1 MRQIRD
7 IPTGSVARGKDEI
20 VSRHLLDIDQK
31 LPQFS
36 DLYRLL
42 GKYTLDITTL
52 RGEISDDARKKLVS
66 RFKF

>member
-52 RGEISDDARKKLVS
+52 RGEISDDARKKLAF
-66 RFKF
+66 RFKC

>member
-1 MRQIRD
+1 
-7 IPTGSVARGKDEI
+7 
-20 VSRHLLDIDQK
+20 
-31 LPQFS
+31 
-36 DLYRLL
+36 LL